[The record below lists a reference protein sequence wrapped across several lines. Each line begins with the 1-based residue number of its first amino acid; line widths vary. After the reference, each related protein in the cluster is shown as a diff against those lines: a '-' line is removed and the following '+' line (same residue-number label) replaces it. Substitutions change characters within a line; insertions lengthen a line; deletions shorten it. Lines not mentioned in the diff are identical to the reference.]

1 MRGEKRKIHFL
12 PEFCKV
18 ISEPQWIYTAAHS
31 HSSTFTAS
39 FEPHPF
45 PSHNYLHCP
54 KDCVPAL
61 ITLSYECSNQGS
73 SFLTPRTR
81 QVGTS
86 QPPAQSGTRQLLN
99 HTRYLTL
106 SPHFLFLELNLPSC
120 YKLTWDLKLW
130 HIPSKSHK
138 QDFLPSIPFSCL
150 HSVLPSL
157 YSPVSSLAAHLLSTS
172 SLILKSFLSFDL
184 NSLPY

>member
-1 MRGEKRKIHFL
+1 MRGEKRKMHFL

-39 FEPHPF
+39 FLSRSASFEPHPF

-54 KDCVPAL
+54 KDCLPAL
-61 ITLSYECSNQGS
+61 ITLSYGCSHQGS

-86 QPPAQSGTRQLLN
+86 QPAAQSGTRQLLN
-99 HTRYLTL
+99 HTKYLTL
-106 SPHFLFLELNLPSC
+106 SPHFLFWELNLPSWC
-120 YKLTWDLKLW
+120 KLTWDLKLW
-130 HIPSKSHK
+130 SIPSKSHK
-138 QDFLPSIPFSCL
+138 QDFLPSIISPFSIQFCL
-150 HSVLPSL
+150 PFTHQCH
-157 YSPVSSLAAHLLSTS
+157 HLLHISRV
-172 SLILKSFLSFDL
+172 
-184 NSLPY
+184 PRP

>member
-61 ITLSYECSNQGS
+61 ITLSYECSHQGS

-120 YKLTWDLKLW
+120 YKLTWDLKLG
-130 HIPSKSHK
+130 PSHPSPTSRTFSH
-138 QDFLPSIPFSCL
+138 QS
-150 HSVLPSL
+150 H
-157 YSPVSSLAAHLLSTS
+157 SPVSIQFCHPFTHQCHHLLHISWV
-172 SLILKSFLSFDL
+172 
-184 NSLPY
+184 PRP